1 MLSQWAGY
9 ENPVGRRV
17 NSRAAIRPIHT
28 ILFRNNLMAT
38 LIKNRGYR
46 IQDAIHQ
53 MAIDESQATGLS
65 LNKTVEALIQEA
77 YIARRLAKMG
87 MTK

>member
-1 MLSQWAGY
+1 
-9 ENPVGRRV
+9 
-17 NSRAAIRPIHT
+17 
-28 ILFRNNLMAT
+28 MAT
-38 LIKNRGYR
+38 SIKNRGYR

-53 MAIDESQATGLS
+53 MVTDESQTSGLS

>member
-1 MLSQWAGY
+1 MLTQWAGY
-9 ENPVGRRV
+9 ENHTRRRID
-17 NSRAAIRPIHT
+17 SRAAIRPIHT
-28 ILFRNNLMAT
+28 VFFRNNIMAT

-53 MAIDESQATGLS
+53 MAIEESLATGLS

-77 YIARRLAKMG
+77 YIARRLFKMG
-87 MTK
+87 IKK

>member
-1 MLSQWAGY
+1 
-9 ENPVGRRV
+9 
-17 NSRAAIRPIHT
+17 
-28 ILFRNNLMAT
+28 MAT

-53 MAIDESQATGLS
+53 MAIDESLATGLS
-65 LNKTVEALIQEA
+65 LEYKTVEALIKEA

>member
-1 MLSQWAGY
+1 
-9 ENPVGRRV
+9 
-17 NSRAAIRPIHT
+17 
-28 ILFRNNLMAT
+28 MAT
-38 LIKNRGYR
+38 SIKNRGYR

-53 MAIDESQATGLS
+53 MVIDESAATGLS

>member
-1 MLSQWAGY
+1 MTTS
-9 ENPVGRRV
+9 
-17 NSRAAIRPIHT
+17 
-28 ILFRNNLMAT
+28 
-38 LIKNRGYR
+38 IKNRGYR

-87 MTK
+87 MTR

>member
-1 MLSQWAGY
+1 MSWAGC
-9 ENPVGRRV
+9 ENPTRRRLD
-17 NSRAAIRPIHT
+17 SRAAIWPIYT
-28 ILFRNNLMAT
+28 VFFRNNIMAT

-65 LNKTVEALIQEA
+65 LNKTVEALIKEA

-87 MTK
+87 ITK

>member
-1 MLSQWAGY
+1 MLTQWAGY
-9 ENPVGRRV
+9 ENHTRRRV
-17 NSRAAIRPIHT
+17 NNRAAIWPVHT
-28 ILFRNNLMAT
+28 ILFGVNLMAT

>member
-1 MLSQWAGY
+1 MLTRWGGY
-9 ENPVGRRV
+9 ENPVWRRV
-17 NSRAAIRPIHT
+17 DSRAAIRPVHT
-28 ILFRNNLMAT
+28 VFFGVNLMAT

-65 LNKTVEALIQEA
+65 LNKTVEALIKEA

>member
-1 MLSQWAGY
+1 
-9 ENPVGRRV
+9 
-17 NSRAAIRPIHT
+17 
-28 ILFRNNLMAT
+28 MAT

-53 MAIDESQATGLS
+53 MAIDESLATGLS
-65 LNKTVEALIQEA
+65 LNKTVEALIKEA

-87 MTK
+87 ITR

>member
-1 MLSQWAGY
+1 MSWAGY
-9 ENPVGRRV
+9 ENPARRRL
-17 NSRAAIRPIHT
+17 NSRAAIWPIYT
-28 ILFRNNLMAT
+28 VFFGVNLMAT

-77 YIARRLAKMG
+77 YIARRLEKMG
-87 MTK
+87 ITK

>member
-1 MLSQWAGY
+1 MFMQWAGY
-9 ENPVGRRV
+9 ENPVWRRV

-28 ILFRNNLMAT
+28 VFFRNNIMAT

-65 LNKTVEALIQEA
+65 LNKTVEALIKEA

-87 MTK
+87 ITK